1 MPAPYPREFRDD
13 VVAVARRR
21 EQGVTLKQIAED
33 FGIAEASLTNW
44 LKQSDIEDG
53 RKPGQTKDEAV
64 EVRELRRRNRLL
76 EQENEV
82 LRRAAAYLS
91 QANLK
96 LGGSPK

>member
-1 MPAPYPREFRDD
+1 
-13 VVAVARRR
+13 
-21 EQGVTLKQIAED
+21 
-33 FGIAEASLTNW
+33 LTNW
-44 LKQSDIEDG
+44 LKQADIEEG
-53 RKPGQTKDEAV
+53 RKPGQTRDDAA

>member
-1 MPAPYPREFRDD
+1 MPGPYPKEFRED

-21 EQGVTLKQIAED
+21 ESGVTIKQIATD
-33 FGIAEASLTNW
+33 FGISEATLQNW
-44 LKQSDIEDG
+44 LRQADIEEG
-53 RKPGQTKDEAV
+53 NRPGQTVGEAA

-82 LRRAAAYLS
+82 LRKAAAYLS